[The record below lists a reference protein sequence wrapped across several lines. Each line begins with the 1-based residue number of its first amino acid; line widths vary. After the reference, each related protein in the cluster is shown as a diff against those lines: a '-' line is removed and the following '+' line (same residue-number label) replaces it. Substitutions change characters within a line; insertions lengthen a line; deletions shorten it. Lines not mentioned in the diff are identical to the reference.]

1 MVSQFTLYA
10 DTRKGRRPSFT
21 GAADPALAETLV
33 ESYRS
38 ALEAEGVRTAG
49 GRFGGND
56 GGDPDQRRTLHHLA
70 GLGRPQGRLLMSARS
85 IGRFVLREI
94 LVPLVMAFVLALI
107 IQATVAK
114 PFEIPTASMDPTV
127 KPGDRVLA
135 NRVLYRFRDVHRGDI
150 VVFNPPKE
158 LDSDVPFVKRVVG
171 LPGDT
176 VEISDGRHAG
186 ERLPLRR
193 SGRRPPRSTTTAP
206 RPCLPDRLFVLGDNR
221 NNSVDSHDWGFLARK
236 EVIGQVFMTYWP
248 LTRMHIF

>member
-1 MVSQFTLYA
+1 MS
-10 DTRKGRRPSFT
+10 TRS
-21 GAADPALAETLV
+21 V
-33 ESYRS
+33 
-38 ALEAEGVRTAG
+38 
-49 GRFGGND
+49 
-56 GGDPDQRRTLHHLA
+56 
-70 GLGRPQGRLLMSARS
+70 
-85 IGRFVLREI
+85 GRFVLRDI

-176 VEISDGRHAG
+176 VEIRDGVTLVNGSPYYVAG
-186 ERLPLRR
+186 AD
-193 SGRRPPRSTTTAP
+193 RPQYHYGPKTVP
-206 RPCLPDRLFVLGDNR
+206 PGRLFVLGDNR
-221 NNSVDSHDWGFLARK
+221 NNSVDSHYWGFLARK